1 MNIESLSISNLGK
14 HFCNTLIQSQYNY
27 LTMILLLIKVL
38 DYYCLQLIQYV
49 LTQNILT
56 NQAPE
61 QKEICQMDS

>member
-38 DYYCLQLIQYV
+38 DYYCLQWIQYV
-49 LTQNILT
+49 LTQSILT
-56 NQAPE
+56 KQALE
-61 QKEICQMDS
+61 QKERCQMDS